1 MMFMKMKIS
10 NDITFGHHDEI
21 YSDKKLFNEFFK
33 SKKRVHSI
41 FFKFNLI

>member
-1 MMFMKMKIS
+1 MFMKMKIS

-33 SKKRVHSI
+33 SKKNELQFDI
-41 FFKFNLI
+41 FLNLI